1 MILDEIFEWVVV
13 ISLKEQVE
21 RRDRALSVLR
31 SANLSDRVQ
40 VFDAIVG
47 KNEVRPK
54 WWPNGAGAWGCYRS
68 HVEVLIAAKQ
78 AGVSSVLILEDDVVW
93 ANGAVEAIKKLM
105 SDIPSDWAQLYLGGQ
120 HRWEPQRIADKK
132 SVLIGRSVHRTHAY
146 AVRGDAIDEVLKHLD
161 RIEDFAESKQKGE
174 KRHIDHHLED
184 AHRKKKWPVYSPLR
198 WIAGQG
204 EAYSTI
210 LGRHKEEQ
218 WWQPRKILEAERKLI
233 IMKERKTSDVPFVIF
248 GTPRSGSTLLI
259 RMLNKMDGIACNGER
274 RDFLWCLK
282 GLYDHRSALESRSPH
297 SFEDLDTVV
306 ERNEFPSHHNKSTK
320 DGWSIACEN
329 TLRAWCGGEGES
341 GSKAWGMKEVH
352 VGKIGGQYL
361 FQICDWLQGMVSG
374 IKFIFLTRELEATLI
389 SMMKNPKW
397 WIPAYASCAAGC
409 ERAIK
414 TQKSAMSDYAA
425 LYPSSCIELDYKDL
439 LNFETLQKKLKEV
452 NIELSE
458 EAWKQTINVKI

>member
-93 ANGAVEAIKKLM
+93 ANGAAEAIKKLM

-161 RIEDFAESKQKGE
+161 RIEDFSESKQKGE

-184 AHRKKKWPVYSPLR
+184 AHRKKNGL
-198 WIAGQG
+198 
-204 EAYSTI
+204 
-210 LGRHKEEQ
+210 
-218 WWQPRKILEAERKLI
+218 
-233 IMKERKTSDVPFVIF
+233 F
-248 GTPRSGSTLLI
+248 TLH
-259 RMLNKMDGIACNGER
+259 RDG
-274 RDFLWCLK
+274 L
-282 GLYDHRSALESRSPH
+282 
-297 SFEDLDTVV
+297 LD
-306 ERNEFPSHHNKSTK
+306 
-320 DGWSIACEN
+320 
-329 TLRAWCGGEGES
+329 
-341 GSKAWGMKEVH
+341 KAKR
-352 VGKIGGQYL
+352 IQQ
-361 FQICDWLQGMVSG
+361 F
-374 IKFIFLTRELEATLI
+374 
-389 SMMKNPKW
+389 
-397 WIPAYASCAAGC
+397 
-409 ERAIK
+409 
-414 TQKSAMSDYAA
+414 
-425 LYPSSCIELDYKDL
+425 
-439 LNFETLQKKLKEV
+439 
-452 NIELSE
+452 
-458 EAWKQTINVKI
+458 